1 MGVRGLNKQN
11 VLVRELSI
19 PRIRSLDF
27 LRLHLLV
34 IYITF
39 TDMTVTGDA
48 GWIVLMFNLPAKQA
62 SQRVEVWRKLKRYG
76 ALPLESGGYLL
87 PNTGPTLEHFEW
99 LAVAI
104 RKFKGQASVLRVQSV
119 DDRPD
124 DELRRNFVDARSKDY
139 EQLQSELKKVL
150 KSPKRPLSAL
160 GRIRKRFS
168 DIAAIDF
175 FNSPVRSRLEVLLAR
190 TEEIEVPMS
199 KSQRIAQRAKKEYL
213 NRTWITRPRPGIDRV
228 SSAWLIAH
236 FIDKNAKF
244 VFDDDPERHPKAVP
258 FDMFHRGGFGHRGD
272 ECTFETLCKAFQ
284 IRDAKVHAIAQIIHD
299 ADLEDEKFGRSEGTG
314 LDRVLVGWA
323 KQNVSDDELLRR
335 GMQLIEGL
343 YNCQA

>member
-1 MGVRGLNKQN
+1 MA
-11 VLVRELSI
+11 
-19 PRIRSLDF
+19 
-27 LRLHLLV
+27 
-34 IYITF
+34 
-39 TDMTVTGDA
+39 VTETAVDA
-48 GWIVLMFNLPAKQA
+48 SWIVLMFNLPAKQA

-87 PNTGPTLEHFEW
+87 PNTPQTLEQFEW

-124 DELRRNFVDARSKDY
+124 NELRRNFVDARSKNY

-150 KSPKRPLSAL
+150 NSPKRPVGAL

-168 DIAAIDF
+168 EISAIDF
-175 FNSPVRSRLEVLLAR
+175 FNSPARSRLEAMLAR
-190 TEEIEVPMS
+190 TEEMEAPIP
-199 KSQRIAQRAKKEYL
+199 KSQRNAQRVRKEYL

-228 SSAWLIAH
+228 SSAWLISH
-236 FIDKNAKF
+236 FLDKNAKF
-244 VFDDDPERHPKAVP
+244 VFDDDPARHPKAVP
-258 FDMFHRGGFGHRGD
+258 FDMFQGGGFGHRGD
-272 ECTFETLCKAFQ
+272 DCTFETLCKEFR
-284 IRDAKVHAIAQIIHD
+284 IRDGKVQAIAQIVHD
-299 ADLEDEKFGRSEGTG
+299 ADLEDEKFGRNEGSG

-323 KQNVSDDELLRR
+323 KQNVSDEELLRR

-343 YNCQA
+343 YNSQG

>member
-1 MGVRGLNKQN
+1 MAVT
-11 VLVRELSI
+11 EA
-19 PRIRSLDF
+19 
-27 LRLHLLV
+27 
-34 IYITF
+34 
-39 TDMTVTGDA
+39 TVDA
-48 GWIVLMFNLPAKQA
+48 SWIVLMFNLPAKQA

-87 PNTGPTLEHFEW
+87 PNTPQTLEQFEW

-124 DELRRNFVDARSKDY
+124 NELRRNFVDARSKNY

-150 KSPKRPLSAL
+150 NSPKRPVGAL

-168 DIAAIDF
+168 EISAIDF
-175 FNSPVRSRLEVLLAR
+175 FNSPARSRLEAMLAR
-190 TEEIEVPMS
+190 TEEMEAPIS
-199 KSQRIAQRAKKEYL
+199 KSQRNEQRVRKEYL

-228 SSAWLIAH
+228 SSAWLISH
-236 FIDKNAKF
+236 FLDKNAKF
-244 VFDDDPERHPKAVP
+244 VFDDDPARHPKAVP
-258 FDMFHRGGFGHRGD
+258 FDMFQGGGFGHRGD
-272 ECTFETLCKAFQ
+272 DCTFETLCKEFR
-284 IRDAKVHAIAQIIHD
+284 IRDGKIQAIAQIVHD
-299 ADLEDEKFGRSEGTG
+299 ADLEDEKFGRYEGSG

-323 KQNVSDDELLRR
+323 KQNVSDEELLRR

-343 YNCQA
+343 YNSQG